1 MGEAKNSFICLI
13 KILKMKL
20 TAFLSSCAKT
30 IYFHNLG
37 RMGYQPA
44 LELQKELVNN
54 HFLSSSKNDIVLLV
68 EHDPVYT
75 VGLRDKTYSEAARSN
90 LESKGAEFYRT
101 DRGGLITFH
110 GPGQLVV
117 YPILNLKRPPF
128 EPSVR
133 WYVCRLESTII
144 ELCKAF
150 FDLPA
155 KRTEHTGIWVGDNKI
170 AALGIHNR
178 RAVVSHGLA
187 LNCNTDLRWYDHI
200 VPCGIADPSKWVT
213 SLTKETDSNVGI
225 EDAIPQYLTCF
236 EKVFGCEMKELTTL
250 EGLVDDDVLERTVG
264 KSAS

>member
-1 MGEAKNSFICLI
+1 
-13 KILKMKL
+13 MKL
-20 TAFLSSCAKT
+20 TSLLCASAKT
-30 IYFHNLG
+30 VYYHNLG
-37 RMGYQPA
+37 RLGYQPA
-44 LELQKELVNN
+44 LELQKKLVNN
-54 HFLSSSKNDIVLLV
+54 HFLDSSKSPSDNGDVVLLV

-75 VGLRDKTYSEAARSN
+75 VGLRDKTYSEPVRHQLQSR
-90 LESKGAEFYRT
+90 GAEFYRT

-117 YPILNLKRPPF
+117 YPILNLRQPSF

-144 ELCKAF
+144 ELCKTF
-150 FDLPA
+150 YDLPA

-187 LNCNTDLRWYDHI
+187 LNCDTDLSWYDHI

-213 SLTKETDSNVGI
+213 SLSRETGTEVSI
-225 EDAIPQYLTCF
+225 QDAIPQYLASF
-236 EKVFGCEMKELTTL
+236 EKVFGCQLKELDTL
-250 EGLVDDDVLERTVG
+250 EGLVDEEVLENTIG
-264 KSAS
+264 KSAP